1 MKEITVFR
9 NEDLE
14 DAMNKKYDVIYVVGE
29 LAEKIKNTEQL
40 KKMSGPILGLLI
52 GLVMATPF
60 SFGVSSI
67 ALLGI
72 NTAIAAAGGTS
83 ISLGTLTAI
92 VAIGASKVFDMY
104 KNYNVDI
111 SRSGNGYKAT
121 LFLKETFDKLKD
133 KAKE

>member
-1 MKEITVFR
+1 MKEITI
-9 NEDLE
+9 NKKEDLE
-14 DAMNKKYDVIYVVGE
+14 MAMKEKFDVIYVVGE

-40 KKMSGPILGLLI
+40 KKMSGPVLGMLI
-52 GLVMATPF
+52 GLVLATPLT
-60 SFGVSSI
+60 FGVSSI
-67 ALLGI
+67 TLIGI
-72 NTAIAAAGGTS
+72 NAAISAAGGRA

-121 LFLKETFDKLKD
+121 LFLKETFEKLKE

>member
-9 NEDLE
+9 KEDLE
-14 DAMNKKYDVIYVVGE
+14 ETMKEKYDVIYVVGE

-40 KKMSGPILGLLI
+40 KKISGPVLGLLI

-67 ALLGI
+67 ALIGI
-72 NTAIAAAGGTS
+72 NTAIAAAGGTA

-92 VAIGASKVFDMY
+92 VAIGASNVFDMY

-121 LFLKETFDKLKD
+121 LFLKETFEKLKGR
-133 KAKE
+133 AKE